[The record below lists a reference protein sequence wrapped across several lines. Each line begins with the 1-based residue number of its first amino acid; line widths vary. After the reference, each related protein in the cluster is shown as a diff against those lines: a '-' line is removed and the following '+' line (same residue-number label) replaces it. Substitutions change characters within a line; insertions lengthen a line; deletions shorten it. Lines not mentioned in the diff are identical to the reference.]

1 MLTLDKIREALQDR
15 RINVV
20 AEATGLSVATVANI
34 RAGRQENPT
43 YANVKALSDY
53 LQGQM
58 A

>member
-20 AEATGLSVATVANI
+20 AEATGLSVATIANI
-34 RAGRQENPT
+34 RTGRQDNPT
-43 YANVKALSDY
+43 YVVMKRLSDY
-53 LQGQM
+53 LQEQV